1 MQHFDGV
8 GCDCTCSNLHSIF
21 YRSLSVNFYRCFIS
35 HDKEVEDLLLEK
47 KIVVITYAAPRKSCL
62 PGSHHS
68 IFAIKIFKFR
78 QLLQKH
84 LSWRL
89 YFSFLGAA
97 VSFCGTTFD
106 HRGDALYLT

>member
-1 MQHFDGV
+1 MIKKWKTSFW
-8 GCDCTCSNLHSIF
+8 
-21 YRSLSVNFYRCFIS
+21 
-35 HDKEVEDLLLEK
+35 KK
-47 KIVVITYAAPRKSCL
+47 KIIFINYAAPRKSCL
-62 PGSHHS
+62 PGSYYS

-84 LSWRL
+84 SSWRL

-106 HRGDALYLT
+106 RRGDALYLT